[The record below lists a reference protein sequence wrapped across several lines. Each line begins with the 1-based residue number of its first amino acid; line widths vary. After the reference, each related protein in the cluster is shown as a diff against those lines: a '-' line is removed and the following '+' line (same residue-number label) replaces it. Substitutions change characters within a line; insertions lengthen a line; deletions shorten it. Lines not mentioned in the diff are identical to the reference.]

1 MTALTHAWACLVC
14 EADGTDPGA
23 DLAARKH
30 GEQTGHATT
39 VHVVGGPYDTARVE
53 RKP

>member
-1 MTALTHAWACLVC
+1 MTALTYAWACLVC

-23 DLAARKH
+23 DLAAREH
-30 GEQTGHATT
+30 EAATGHATT
-39 VHVVGGPYDTARVE
+39 THVVGGPYDTARVE